1 MMSELPVVA
10 MAVIVDRARLLLI
23 RRSAPEG
30 DLVWALPGGTVEPG
44 ENSGQAAVRETL
56 EETGL
61 TVEAVRE
68 LGERV
73 HPDTGRNIVYLACAV
88 LAGTAYAASPREV
101 SAVSWVARDEIP
113 QYVPRG
119 LYPPVQ
125 AYLEGFWTDDPRGRE
140 LPGQEGDASLH

>member
-1 MMSELPVVA
+1 
-10 MAVIVDRARLLLI
+10 MAVVVNGGRLLLI

-30 DLVWALPGGTVEPG
+30 DLVWALPGGGVEPG
-44 ENSGQAAVRETL
+44 ETVGQAAVRETL

-61 TVEAVRE
+61 TVKVVEE

-73 HPDTGRNIVYLACAV
+73 HPDTGRRIAYVACTV
-88 LAGTAYAASPREV
+88 LAGTARAASPREV
-101 SAVSWVARDEIP
+101 SAVVWAGPDEIP

-125 AYLEGFWTDDPRGRE
+125 AYLDR
-140 LPGQEGDASLH
+140 

>member
-1 MMSELPVVA
+1 MTELPQVS
-10 MAVIVDRARLLLI
+10 MAVIVDGGHLLLI

-30 DLVWALPGGTVEPG
+30 TLVWALPGGTVEAG
-44 ENSGQAAVRETL
+44 ETPEQAAVRETL

-61 TVEAVRE
+61 TVEAVRL

-73 HPDTGRNIVYLACAV
+73 HPDTGRLIAYVACTV
-88 LAGTAYAASPREV
+88 LEGAAHAASPREV
-101 SAVSWVARDEIP
+101 SAIAWAARDEIP

-125 AYLEGFWTDDPRGRE
+125 AWLDG
-140 LPGQEGDASLH
+140 H